1 MPELYSSKRTAER
14 ATYTPIKADERRPE
28 GRAWDKS
35 SYVAALSLTS
45 KEMRTIATAL
55 GERSDENRRH
65 LATLQSVVDGQRT
78 VPSAGIVLENAGRF
92 RDIPSALLVDVGNAL
107 VELRKKAIA
116 DIGRLQTELPAA
128 APRATGSV
136 SNTRGETAVP
146 ANHELDPTFA
156 HPAFPGAQL
165 YRYREP
171 AGAARV
177 AAPRT
182 EQAGRAP
189 ARARR
194 GTPARETRPL
204 VVETMPRQSL
214 MLVRRPPAAA
224 DAASA
229 IAPVAT
235 ASQLIDLARSRGY
248 DTATMERAA
257 QGMHTL
263 GGTFSA
269 GALVQVTEADLA
281 GIEDM
286 LYYFGISRQVEPV
299 GFLHLER
306 LNFIPAGIERGE
318 LMHSVPLA
326 PAEEVNISHKEWAN
340 TSEEFQRIVTDF
352 MEAYSE
358 EGVAEKAELS
368 QSTSSQHQHSSG
380 FNMSVTASG
389 GYGPVSVTTAF
400 GYNVADSASNS
411 QQISRQQSTEVTR
424 KAGSR
429 TRKEHKI
436 SFKVASASG
445 TEDQAVRKIKNP
457 FDDKATRL
465 DFYQLVR
472 KWQVDL
478 YRYGVRLTY
487 DLTIPEPGSDILSK
501 IVEINTLRAALEEGF
516 NSPTSK
522 LPWAKFELKPDQID
536 RDNYMAFAAQYGAS
550 VDTPPVE
557 SIPIPK
563 SFSGSWSEGEI
574 EFPRIITFEVD
585 IPDGFAVWSWATS
598 GMSSHFAGEPW
609 DATVRTNLDT
619 WIGASGHLT
628 LAVSVRNLAAY
639 NLELTLTAVPKPGV
653 FEDWQMRVWRTLRDA
668 AQARYEMNRTL
679 IKDRLAKL
687 QEELGGQ
694 DPLSLR
700 KIEREEVMKGVL
712 RWLFGPSFSF
722 VVPGLP
728 EDIYGKYETVESK
741 ATWGRVL
748 SHGEATKFLHHAI
761 EWENMTYF
769 LYPYFWSH
777 TARWE
782 LKKYLDHPDFLHRAF
797 LKSGAAR
804 VVLTVRPGF
813 ETDFV
818 KFVETGGFH
827 DITATHPYLS
837 IAREIEAHAQTNYPG
852 VRSANPLPNARPLLT
867 PLQQLAWK
875 QMEQIIALLEK
886 FKTSK
891 GRYPTTD
898 EGLGALHTYGPMAD
912 VDPWD
917 RPWEYQSPG
926 KVTDFELWTYGA
938 DGEEGGDGED
948 ADITSWAEASLIG
961 RWYDYTPTSALDISF
976 NETMPTA

>member
-1 MPELYSSKRTAER
+1 MMVQPRALTPTASPTL
-14 ATYTPIKADERRPE
+14 AP
-28 GRAWDKS
+28 
-35 SYVAALSLTS
+35 
-45 KEMRTIATAL
+45 IATA
-55 GERSDENRRH
+55 
-65 LATLQSVVDGQRT
+65 
-78 VPSAGIVLENAGRF
+78 
-92 RDIPSALLVDVGNAL
+92 
-107 VELRKKAIA
+107 
-116 DIGRLQTELPAA
+116 
-128 APRATGSV
+128 
-136 SNTRGETAVP
+136 
-146 ANHELDPTFA
+146 
-156 HPAFPGAQL
+156 AQL
-165 YRYREP
+165 
-171 AGAARV
+171 
-177 AAPRT
+177 
-182 EQAGRAP
+182 
-189 ARARR
+189 
-194 GTPARETRPL
+194 
-204 VVETMPRQSL
+204 
-214 MLVRRPPAAA
+214 
-224 DAASA
+224 
-229 IAPVAT
+229 IN
-235 ASQLIDLARSRGY
+235 LIRSRGH
-248 DTATMERAA
+248 DTTALERAA
-257 QGMHTL
+257 GSMHTL
-263 GGTFSA
+263 GGHLSA
-269 GALVQVTEADLA
+269 GAVIEATQANLA
-281 GIEDM
+281 GLEDIVV
-286 LYYFGISRQVEPV
+286 YFGISRKVEPI

-326 PAEEVNISHKEWAN
+326 PDEEVNITHKEWSN

-389 GYGPVSVTTAF
+389 GYGPVSVTSTF
-400 GYNVADSASNS
+400 GYNVADSASQS
-411 QQISRQQSTEVTR
+411 QQVARQHSTEVTR

-429 TRKEHKI
+429 TRKEHKV

-487 DLTIPEPGSDILSK
+487 DITIPEPGSDILSK
-501 IVEINTLRAALEEGF
+501 IVEVNTLQAALQEGF

-522 LPWAKFELKPDQID
+522 LPWAKFELKPDEIW
-536 RDNYMAFAAQYGAS
+536 RDNYMGLAADYGAAIE
-550 VDTPPVE
+550 TPPVE
-557 SIPIPK
+557 SIPIPR
-563 SFSGSWSEGEI
+563 SFSGTWAEDEL
-574 EFPRIITFEVD
+574 EFTRIISFEVD
-585 IPDGFAVWSWATS
+585 IPEGFAVTSWATNTTS
-598 GMSSHFAGEPW
+598 THFDGEPW
-609 DATVRTNLDT
+609 DATIRTDFNK
-619 WIGASGHLT
+619 WFGASGHLT
-628 LAVSVRNLAAY
+628 IAVSVRNLAAY
-639 NLELTLTAVPKPGV
+639 SLELTLTAEPKPGV
-653 FEDWQMRVWRTLRDA
+653 FEDWQMRAWRTLREA
-668 AQARYEMNRTL
+668 AEARYEMNRSL

-687 QEELGGQ
+687 QEEIGNQ

-722 VVPGLP
+722 VVPGLS
-728 EDIYGKYETVESK
+728 EDIYDKYETVESK

-748 SHGEATKFLHHAI
+748 AHGEATKFLHHAI

-813 ETDFV
+813 ETEFV

-827 DITATHPYLS
+827 DLTGAHPYLS
-837 IAREIEAHAQTNYPG
+837 IAKEIEAHAQTNYPG
-852 VRSANPLPNARPLLT
+852 VRSANPVPMARPLLT

-875 QMEQIIALLEK
+875 QMEEIIALLEK

-898 EGLGALHTYGPMAD
+898 EGLDALDTYGPMSD

-917 RPWEYQSPG
+917 RPWEYRSPG
-926 KVTDFELWTYGA
+926 KVTDFQLWTYGE
-938 DGEEGGDGED
+938 DGVEGGDGED
-948 ADITSWAEASLIG
+948 ADITSWADASLIG
-961 RWYDYTPTSALDISF
+961 RWYDYTPTSALDIAF

>member
-1 MPELYSSKRTAER
+1 MVELYASKRTAER
-14 ATYTPIKADERRPE
+14 ATYTPIKTDLERTE

-35 SYVAALSLTS
+35 SYVAALSPTS
-45 KEMRTIATAL
+45 KEMKTIATAL
-55 GERSDENRRH
+55 GERSETNRGH
-65 LATLQSVVDGQRT
+65 LATLQSIIDGQRA
-78 VPSAGIVLENAGRF
+78 VPSAGIVLENAARF
-92 RDIPSALLVDVGNAL
+92 GEIPNALLLEVGHAL

-116 DIGRLQTELPAA
+116 EVGRLQGELPAGGA
-128 APRATGSV
+128 VATSARQEP
-136 SNTRGETAVP
+136 SIP
-146 ANHELDPTFA
+146 ADYERDPNFL
-156 HPAFPGAQL
+156 HPALPGAQL

-171 AGAARV
+171 AGAARIASRPSE
-177 AAPRT
+177 AASP
-182 EQAGRAP
+182 AP

-194 GTPARETRPL
+194 GPTAQQPREL
-204 VVETMPRQSL
+204 VVETLPRQS
-214 MLVRRPPAAA
+214 MILVRERPAVPTTSQAAT
-224 DAASA
+224 
-229 IAPVAT
+229 PVAT
-235 ASQLIDLARSRGY
+235 ATQLIDLARRRGL
-248 DTATMERAA
+248 DTAILERTA
-257 QGMHTL
+257 QSMHTL
-263 GGTFSA
+263 GGTIAA
-269 GALVQVTEADLA
+269 GALVQAGEADLA
-281 GIEDM
+281 GLEDIVV
-286 LYYFGISRQVEPV
+286 YYGISRKVEPV

-326 PAEEVNISHKEWAN
+326 PDEEINITHKEWSN

-358 EGVAEKAELS
+358 EGVAEKSELS
-368 QSTSSQHQHSSG
+368 QSTSSQNQHSSG

-389 GYGPVSVTTAF
+389 GYGPVSVTTSF

-411 QQISRQQSTEVTR
+411 QQIARQHSTEVTR

-457 FDDKATRL
+457 FDTKATRV

-501 IVEINTLRAALEEGF
+501 IVEINALRAALEEGF

-522 LPWAKFELKPDQID
+522 LPWAKFDLEPYAID
-536 RDNYMAFAAQYGAS
+536 RTNYMALAAQYGAA
-550 VDTPPVE
+550 VETPPVE

-563 SFSGSWSEGEI
+563 SFSGSWAEGEI
-574 EFPRIITFEVD
+574 EFPRVINFEVD
-585 IPDGFAVWSWATS
+585 VPEGFAVTAFNSLPWYSR
-598 GMSSHFAGEPW
+598 FVGEPF
-609 DATVRTNLDT
+609 DATIKTDFTT
-619 WIGASGHLT
+619 WFWASGRLT
-628 LAVSVRNLAAY
+628 IAVVVRNLAAF
-639 NLELTLTAVPKPGV
+639 NLELTLTVEPKPGV
-653 FEDWQMRVWRTLRDA
+653 FEDWQMRAWRTLREA
-668 AQARYEMNRTL
+668 AEARYEMNRNL

-687 QEELGGQ
+687 QEEIGGQ
-694 DPLSLR
+694 DPLNLR
-700 KIEREEVMKGVL
+700 KLEREEVMKGVL

-728 EDIYGKYETVESK
+728 DDLYGKYETVESK

-777 TARWE
+777 TSRWE

-827 DITATHPYLS
+827 ELTASHPYVS

-852 VRSANPLPNARPLLT
+852 IRSANPVPMARPLLT
-867 PLQQLAWK
+867 PLQQLAWS
-875 QMEQIIALLEK
+875 QMEQIIVLLEK
-886 FKTSK
+886 FKKSK

-898 EGLGALHTYGPMAD
+898 EGLSALHTYGTMSE
-912 VDPWD
+912 VDPWE
-917 RPWEYQSPG
+917 RPWEYRSPG
-926 KVTDFELWTYGA
+926 KVTEFELWTYGA
-938 DGEEGGDGED
+938 DGEEGGEGED
-948 ADITSWAEASLIG
+948 ADITSWADASLIG
-961 RWYDYTPTSALDISF
+961 RWYDYTPTSALDIAF
-976 NETMPTA
+976 NETMPSA